1 MTLFINEMDKD
12 VFNRAVVLWAVE
24 LTRGALMSEQHT
36 ISRFASAR
44 QLFSVDFIAIK
55 LLVVFSPSTD
65 KGRFPERIPIYILRR
80 SAFKTNK

>member
-1 MTLFINEMDKD
+1 MDKD

-24 LTRGALMSEQHT
+24 LTRGVLMSEQHT
-36 ISRFASAR
+36 VSRFAGAH
-44 QLFSVDFIAIK
+44 QLFSVDFIANK

-65 KGRFPERIPIYILRR
+65 KGCFPERIPIYILRR